1 MRKSNLFNCLPV
13 QILAILCFPAS
24 QYFIQRKQMT
34 ILETVKETLPR
45 HKRQFDAQLPLKDFQ
60 WELSAYHPV
69 IENLSKK
76 NQKIPTLRK
85 MKEKEKNKHKRDE
98 KYNCPLYI
106 TQLFRF

>member
-34 ILETVKETLPR
+34 ILETVKETLRR

-76 NQKIPTLRK
+76 DIPFFLLLSDIHLCLSLWNFFP
-85 MKEKEKNKHKRDE
+85 EK
-98 KYNCPLYI
+98 LS
-106 TQLFRF
+106 L